1 MKKVV
6 GASEAK
12 IEKKELSELEKLNH
26 QRAAVRKL
34 LVEGEDSLVK
44 IVEEIREKG
53 LQYHTYSP
61 DSVVELP
68 GGTFAQFLNFAV
80 AVRTHNEN
88 LRMMFADIVD
98 SLDTV
103 TLGALDFQNIL
114 SQKHIHNCE
123 SGIALPA
130 KEDVKITPT
139 VAKKAA
145 TKKKK

>member
-6 GASEAK
+6 EVSGAKS
-12 IEKKELSELEKLNH
+12 EKKELTEQEKLNH

-34 LVEGEDSLVK
+34 LVDGEEELIK
-44 IVEEIREKG
+44 IVGEIREKN

-61 DSVVELP
+61 ESVVEIS
-68 GGTFAQFLNFAV
+68 GNIFAQFLNFAV
-80 AVRTHNEN
+80 AVRSHNEN

-114 SQKHIHNCE
+114 SQKHIENCE
-123 SGIALPA
+123 KGIALPA
-130 KEDVKITPT
+130 KEDAKVIPMTT
-139 VAKKAA
+139 KKAA
-145 TKKKK
+145 PKKKK